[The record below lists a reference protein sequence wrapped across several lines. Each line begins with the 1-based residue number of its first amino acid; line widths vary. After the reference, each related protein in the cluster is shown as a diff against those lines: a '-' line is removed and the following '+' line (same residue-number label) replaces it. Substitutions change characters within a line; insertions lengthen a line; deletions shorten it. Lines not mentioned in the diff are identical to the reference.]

1 MVIIMKVLMLM
12 RVVLIEMMIVEDGYN
27 GEERMVMVMVVVVR
41 VVMIIKTVMANAL
54 CTHFAT
60 VHQPFPYKER
70 ATHRQVYIQWSWFSN
85 GKPFGGGEEPSPY
98 NPDRGLHTPSLRLQT
113 LRQKSTPGFL

>member
-1 MVIIMKVLMLM
+1 MVIIMKLLMLM
-12 RVVLIEMMIVEDGYN
+12 RVEMMIVEGGYN

-41 VVMIIKTVMANAL
+41 VVMIIKTAMANAL
-54 CTHFAT
+54 CTHFVT

-85 GKPFGGGEEPSPY
+85 GKPFGGGEEPSPC